1 MPVIEFF
8 YRQAYLYRQEDLGE
22 LYVKTKAMSVDG
34 QEFHKKD
41 LSTLNAAL
49 VSLVWFYLSII
60 VCTNHYITK
69 TFHTFLMIIEVEYE
83 LNSFIPLFCAR
94 ITFHCRYLWLIFHY
108 NITVQIENCSKTVAI
123 YCNYNILNKIT
134 EALLSNNVLN
144 AIFDPLLT
152 MYMSFIHI

>member
-1 MPVIEFF
+1 
-8 YRQAYLYRQEDLGE
+8 
-22 LYVKTKAMSVDG
+22 
-34 QEFHKKD
+34 
-41 LSTLNAAL
+41 
-49 VSLVWFYLSII
+49 
-60 VCTNHYITK
+60 
-69 TFHTFLMIIEVEYE
+69 MIIAVEYE

-108 NITVQIENCSKTVAI
+108 NITVYNENCSKTVAI

-152 MYMSFIHI
+152 MFMSLIHI

>member
-1 MPVIEFF
+1 
-8 YRQAYLYRQEDLGE
+8 
-22 LYVKTKAMSVDG
+22 
-34 QEFHKKD
+34 
-41 LSTLNAAL
+41 
-49 VSLVWFYLSII
+49 
-60 VCTNHYITK
+60 
-69 TFHTFLMIIEVEYE
+69 MIIAVEYE

-108 NITVQIENCSKTVAI
+108 NITVYNENCSKTVAI

-152 MYMSFIHI
+152 MFMSLIHILATEYTYSDKSCVTRIKSPEQLGSGLPSWYFPVGGIPLRYVRITSYQMLVCFEPITLSGQ